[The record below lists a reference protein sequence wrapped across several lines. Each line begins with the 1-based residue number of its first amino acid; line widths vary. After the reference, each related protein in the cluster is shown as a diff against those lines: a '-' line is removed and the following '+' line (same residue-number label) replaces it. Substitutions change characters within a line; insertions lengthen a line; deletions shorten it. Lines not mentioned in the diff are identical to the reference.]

1 MYFNG
6 GCLNKTFPVI
16 LFLRE
21 ICISFIARMLDKFDK
36 TIYNLDLAV
45 ENCPCLSC
53 QKKDHFSPK
62 GGICMNK
69 YELLYIISSDVAEEK
84 REELIKKF
92 ASYVENKGGS
102 VEGIDK
108 WGMRKLAYPIN
119 FKNEGFYVLM
129 NITMNPAEVDAMAK
143 LMNITEGIV
152 RQLFV
157 RK

>member
-1 MYFNG
+1 
-6 GCLNKTFPVI
+6 
-16 LFLRE
+16 
-21 ICISFIARMLDKFDK
+21 
-36 TIYNLDLAV
+36 
-45 ENCPCLSC
+45 
-53 QKKDHFSPK
+53 
-62 GGICMNK
+62 MNK
-69 YELLYIISSDVAEEK
+69 YELLYIISSDVAEEQ

-92 ASYVENKGGS
+92 SSYVESKGGT

-119 FKNEGFYVLM
+119 FKNEGYYVLM
-129 NITMNPAEVDAMAK
+129 NITLNPQEVDAMAK

>member
-1 MYFNG
+1 
-6 GCLNKTFPVI
+6 
-16 LFLRE
+16 
-21 ICISFIARMLDKFDK
+21 
-36 TIYNLDLAV
+36 
-45 ENCPCLSC
+45 
-53 QKKDHFSPK
+53 
-62 GGICMNK
+62 MNK
-69 YELLYIISSDVAEEK
+69 YELLYIIACDVAEEK

-92 ASYVENKGGS
+92 SSYVENKGGV

-129 NITMNPAEVDAMAK
+129 NIQMNAQEVDAMAK

-152 RQLFV
+152 RQIFV